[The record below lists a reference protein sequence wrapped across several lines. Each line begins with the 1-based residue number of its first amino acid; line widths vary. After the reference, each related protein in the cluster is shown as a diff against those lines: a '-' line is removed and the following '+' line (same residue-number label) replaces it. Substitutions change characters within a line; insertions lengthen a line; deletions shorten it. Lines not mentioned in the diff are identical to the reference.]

1 MCGICGISYKDSDR
15 PVERELLRAM
25 NDVIAHRGPDD
36 EGYYVRQNI
45 GFGHRRL
52 SIVDLSHGHQPM
64 ADSEETLWIVFNG
77 EIYNHLEVRREMEG
91 RGYSYRTNSDTESII
106 FCIDAHGAAGLH
118 KLRGMFAFAL
128 HDQRTGKILIARDR
142 LGVKPLYYIDTPE
155 FFAFAS
161 EIKSL
166 LQIPQVKR
174 VIDFKALMQILSLKY
189 TCDDSTLFAGIKK
202 LEPGHYLEYDRG
214 TVSIVRY
221 WDCAHIKVDESITE
235 TDAIKQMRQLMDTSI
250 NLRLMADVPLGMFLS
265 GGIDSTIISERM
277 AKMVDRRIATF
288 SVAFGE
294 REANELHYARIAAKH
309 ANADQHEVT
318 MTTGEF
324 FQLLPRMI
332 YHEDEPIAHPSSVA
346 LYRVSELA
354 GKHVKVVLTGEGADE
369 LFGGYERYY
378 QTLANIK
385 TDRLLFSILPRSLRS
400 SVFRPLLDA
409 LPYKFPFR
417 NKAIRTTVY
426 LEPSLEAIFL
436 DNYSTFSRAQLTK
449 LLTGDNWSGL
459 DADMVYAGYFEHFN
473 RSNNSTLLSKLLYAD
488 IKTYLVELL
497 MKQDQMSMAASIESR
512 VPFLDH
518 HIVEFAFSLPDELKI
533 KGFDTKRILRAA
545 FAEDIP
551 VEILKRPKAGFPV
564 PIKRWFANE
573 YHDVARR
580 IILGDDSFC
589 GANLNREL
597 IAGYFELHRAG
608 KYNYSDQIWTLLNLE
623 LWHTMFIRG
632 ETWDKV
638 RIAL

>member
-1 MCGICGISYKDSDR
+1 MCGICGLSYKDPNR
-15 PVERELLRAM
+15 PVERAVLRAM

-36 EGYYVRQNI
+36 EGYYFRQNT

-64 ADSEETLWIVFNG
+64 ANADETMWIVYNG
-77 EIYNHLEVRREMEG
+77 EIYNHQEVRREMEG
-91 RGYSYRTNSDTESII
+91 RGYRYRTHCDTESII
-106 FCIDAHGAAGLH
+106 YCIDAHGSAGLH

-128 HDQRTGKILIARDR
+128 HDQRSGKMLIARDR
-142 LGVKPLYYIDTPE
+142 LGVKPLYYLDTPE
-155 FFAFAS
+155 LFAFAS

-166 LQIPQVKR
+166 LQIPQVR
-174 VIDFKALMQILSLKY
+174 RTVDYKALMQILALKY
-189 TCDDSTLFAGIKK
+189 TSDDSTLFSGIKK

-221 WDCAHIKVDESITE
+221 WDCAHIKTDESITE
-235 TDAIKQMRQLMDTSI
+235 PDAVKQIRQLMDTSI

-277 AKMVDRRIATF
+277 SRMVDRRITTF

-294 REANELHYARIAAKH
+294 REANELHYARIAAQH

-318 MTTGEF
+318 MTTQEF
-324 FQLLPRMI
+324 FELLPRMI

-346 LYRVSELA
+346 LYKVSELA

-378 QTLANIK
+378 QTLANMK
-385 TDRLLFSILPRSLRS
+385 MDKVLFSILPRSLRQRI
-400 SVFRPLLDA
+400 FRPLLDA

-426 LEPSLEAIFL
+426 LEPELETIFL
-436 DNYSTFSRAQLTK
+436 DNYSTFSRAQLSQ
-449 LLTGDNWSGL
+449 LLTGENWKAHEA
-459 DADMVYAGYFEHFN
+459 DAVYAGYFDHFN
-473 RSNNSTLLSKLLYAD
+473 RSNNSTLLGKMLYAD
-488 IKTYLVELL
+488 VKTYLLELL

-518 HIVEFAFSLPDELKI
+518 HLVEFAFSLPDEMKI
-533 KGFDTKRILRAA
+533 KGFATKRILRAA

-551 VEILKRPKAGFPV
+551 REILTRPKAGFPV
-564 PIKRWFANE
+564 PIRRWFANE
-573 YHDVARR
+573 YHAVARQ

-589 GANLNREL
+589 GANLNRKM
-597 IAGYFELHRAG
+597 ISGFFELHRAG

-623 LWHTMFIRG
+623 LWHTMFIKG
-632 ETWDKV
+632 EPWENVKV
-638 RIAL
+638 A

>member
-1 MCGICGISYKDSDR
+1 
-15 PVERELLRAM
+15 M

-36 EGYYVRQNI
+36 EGYYLRQNT

-64 ADSEETLWIVFNG
+64 ANPDESMWIVFNG

-91 RGYSYRTNSDTESII
+91 RGYSYRTHCDTESII
-106 FCIDAHGAAGLH
+106 YCIDAHGAAGLH

-128 HDQRTGKILIARDR
+128 HDQRTGKMLIARDR

-174 VIDFKALMQILSLKY
+174 IVDYKALMQILALKY
-189 TCDDSTLFAGIKK
+189 TCDDSTLFAGIRK

-221 WDCAHIKVDESITE
+221 WDCAHIKVDENITE
-235 TDAIKQMRQLMDTSI
+235 ADAVKQMRQLMDTSI

-277 AKMVDRRIATF
+277 SKMVDRRIATF

-318 MTTGEF
+318 MTTKEF

-346 LYRVSELA
+346 LYKVSELA
-354 GKHVKVVLTGEGADE
+354 ANHVKVVLTGEGADE

-400 SVFRPLLDA
+400 RVFRPLLDA

-417 NKAIRTTVY
+417 NKAVRTTVY
-426 LEPSLEAIFL
+426 LEPDLESIFL
-436 DNYSTFSRAQLTK
+436 DNYSTFSRAQLAQ
-449 LLTGDNWSGL
+449 LLTGDNWREL
-459 DADMVYAGYFEHFN
+459 EAANVYEGYFEHFN

-518 HIVEFAFSLPDELKI
+518 HLVEFAFSLPDEMKI
-533 KGFDTKRILRAA
+533 RGFDTKRILRAA

-551 VEILKRPKAGFPV
+551 KEILTRPKAGFPV
-564 PIKRWFANE
+564 PIKRWLANE

-580 IILGDDSFC
+580 IILDDDSFC
-589 GANLNREL
+589 GANFNRKL
-597 IAGYFELHRAG
+597 IAALFDLHRDG

-623 LWHTMFIRG
+623 LWHTIYIKG

-638 RIAL
+638 KIAV

>member
-1 MCGICGISYKDSDR
+1 MK
-15 PVERELLRAM
+15 AM

-36 EGYYVRQNI
+36 EGYYIHGNT

-64 ADSEETLWIVFNG
+64 SNADESLWIAFNG

-91 RGYSYRTNSDTESII
+91 RGYVYRTNCDTESII
-106 FCIDAHGAAGLH
+106 YCLDAHGWAGLH
-118 KLRGMFAFAL
+118 KLRGMFAFAI
-128 HDQRTGKILIARDR
+128 HDKRTNKILIARDR

-155 FFAFAS
+155 LFAFAS

-166 LQIPQVKR
+166 LQIPQIERTV
-174 VIDFKALMQILSLKY
+174 DYKALLQTLALKY
-189 TCDDSTLFAGIKK
+189 TCDDSTLFANIKK

-214 TVSIVRY
+214 TISIVRY
-221 WDCAHIKVDESITE
+221 WDCSHITVDRGITE
-235 TDAIKQMRQLMDTSI
+235 VDAVKQIRQLMDTSI

-277 AKMVDRRIATF
+277 SKMVDRRIATF

-294 REANELHYARIAAKH
+294 REANELHYARLAAKH
-309 ANADQHEVT
+309 VNADQHEVT
-318 MTTGEF
+318 MTTNDF
-324 FQLLPRMI
+324 FSLLPRMI

-346 LYRVSELA
+346 LFKVSELA

-385 TDRLLFSILPRSLRS
+385 TDKMLFGILPRSLRS
-400 SVFRPLLDA
+400 KVFRPLLDA

-417 NKAIRTTVY
+417 NKAVRTTIY
-426 LEPSLEAIFL
+426 LDADLESIFL
-436 DNYSTFSRAQLTK
+436 DNYSTFSRGRLRQLLSGEK
-449 LLTGDNWSGL
+449 WKGLEEDN
-459 DADMVYAGYFEHFN
+459 VYAGYFEHFN
-473 RSNNSTLLSKLLYAD
+473 RSNNPTLLGKMLYAD
-488 IKTYLVELL
+488 IKTYLLELL

-518 HIVEFAFSLPDELKI
+518 QLVEFAFTLPDELKI

-545 FAEDIP
+545 FGEDIP
-551 VEILKRPKAGFPV
+551 NEILTRPKAGFPV

-573 YHDVARR
+573 YHEVARK

-589 GANLNREL
+589 GSNFNREL
-597 IAGYFELHRAG
+597 IGKYFELHRAG
-608 KYNYSDQIWTLLNLE
+608 KYNYSDQIWTLLNIE

-632 ETWDKV
+632 GSWEKIK
-638 RIAL
+638 IAI